1 MATEMSIIHDI
12 AETVSQYEE
21 KSLYDEESHH
31 HKYTLE
37 YDEKNQNMF
46 LKLKESYCIDRGVW
60 SNHYATIEW
69 YEVTPSMYAD
79 ICIIVLRD
87 HLLIQKNR
95 FGIIGTPHM
104 SKVHPQ
110 LISPL

>member
-1 MATEMSIIHDI
+1 MSIIHDI

-21 KSLYDEESHH
+21 KVLYDEESHH
-31 HKYTLE
+31 HEYTLE

-46 LKLKESYCIDRGVW
+46 LKLKESYHIDRGVW
-60 SNHYATIEW
+60 ANHYATIEW
-69 YEVTPSMYAD
+69 YEVTSSMYAD

-87 HLLIQKNR
+87 HLLIQKNG

>member
-12 AETVSQYEE
+12 AKTVSQYEE
-21 KSLYDEESHH
+21 KLLYNEESHH
-31 HKYTLE
+31 HEYTLE

-46 LKLKESYCIDRGVW
+46 LKIKESYCIDRGVW
-60 SNHYATIEW
+60 ANHYATIEW

-79 ICIIVLRD
+79 ICIIILRD
-87 HLLIQKNR
+87 HLLIQKNG

-110 LISPL
+110 LIIN

>member
-31 HKYTLE
+31 HEYTLV

-46 LKLKESYCIDRGVW
+46 LKLKESYCIGREVW

-87 HLLIQKNR
+87 HLLIQKNG

>member
-31 HKYTLE
+31 HEYTLE

-46 LKLKESYCIDRGVW
+46 LKLKESYRIDRGVW
-60 SNHYATIEW
+60 
-69 YEVTPSMYAD
+69 
-79 ICIIVLRD
+79 
-87 HLLIQKNR
+87 
-95 FGIIGTPHM
+95 
-104 SKVHPQ
+104 
-110 LISPL
+110 

>member
-1 MATEMSIIHDI
+1 MITEMSIIHDI

-31 HKYTLE
+31 HEYRLE

-46 LKLKESYCIDRGVW
+46 LKLKESYHIDRGAW

-87 HLLIQKNR
+87 HLLIQKNG
-95 FGIIGTPHM
+95 FGIIGTSHM

>member
-1 MATEMSIIHDI
+1 MATEMSIIHHI
-12 AETVSQYEE
+12 SKTVNQYEE
-21 KSLYDEESHH
+21 QLLYDVESHNH
-31 HKYTLE
+31 EYTLE
-37 YDEKNQNMF
+37 YDENNQNMF
-46 LKLKESYCIDRGVW
+46 LKLKESYRIDRGVW